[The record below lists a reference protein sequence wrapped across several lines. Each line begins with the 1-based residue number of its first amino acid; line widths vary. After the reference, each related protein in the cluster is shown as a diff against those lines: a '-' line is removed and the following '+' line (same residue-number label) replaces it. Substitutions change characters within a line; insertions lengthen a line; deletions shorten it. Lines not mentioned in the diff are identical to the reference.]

1 MNATPN
7 ATAAESQP
15 LSQSSSNPPSPT
27 GRPEQ
32 VQQQDAYFCPMPSAP
47 CAIVIFGASGDLY
60 KRKLLPALRQLS
72 VHSCLAPRFRLVG
85 FGRTAMT
92 DDAFRK
98 ESEDAVRSMK
108 DANGPGKQTPDD
120 FFSHFNYCQ
129 GSYDD
134 PESYRRLAEMLTRL
148 DSEGNLGGNRLF
160 YLATPPSVYP
170 RVIEQ
175 LGESKLAKPKSG
187 DSFVRIILEKPFGR
201 DLASAM
207 DLNRQVMNV
216 FDESQVYRIDH
227 YLGKETVQNMLVFR
241 FGNGIFEPLWN
252 RNYISHVQITAAETL
267 GVERRAAFYESA
279 GALRDMIQS
288 HVLQLL
294 SLTAME
300 SPAMF
305 NANDLRNEKLKVLE
319 SIRPLTEE
327 RVEHDVVGGQ
337 YAGGTIGGKAVP
349 GYRQEPGVAA
359 NSSTETFAA
368 LKVEIDNWRW
378 AGVPFYFRSGKR
390 MARSFTEVAVQF
402 REAPHSVFR
411 GQESRPNWLVLNI
424 QPDEGI
430 SLSFGAK
437 APGAE
442 MEIRNVKMDF
452 SYHSSFGA
460 PLQEA
465 YATLINDCLNGDAT
479 LFDRADGVE
488 AAWSLLDPVVRK
500 WSEPDRQ
507 VAMYPAGS
515 WGPAEA
521 DALLKRDG
529 FAWRC
534 PRAESSNP
542 DANCDV
548 RAERNSAAKADAS
561 TPESSDASAKT
572 AENRRP

>member
-1 MNATPN
+1 MNPTQSTTNSP
-7 ATAAESQP
+7 
-15 LSQSSSNPPSPT
+15 SQSTANSADPAQNH
-27 GRPEQ
+27 
-32 VQQQDAYFCPMPSAP
+32 QDAYFCPMPSAP

-60 KRKLLPALRQLS
+60 KRKLLPALRDLS
-72 VHSCLAPRFRLVG
+72 AHSCLAPRFRMVG
-85 FGRTAMT
+85 FGRTPMT
-92 DDAFRK
+92 DEEFRSL
-98 ESEDAVRSMK
+98 SEDAVRAVN
-108 DANGPGKQTPDD
+108 DANSGRKPAADD
-120 FFSHFNYCQ
+120 FFPHFHYCE
-129 GSYDD
+129 GGYDD
-134 PESYRRLAEMLTRL
+134 PESYRRLAELLARL
-148 DSEGNLGGNRLF
+148 DSEAILGGNRLF

-175 LGESKLAKPKSG
+175 LGQAGLAKPRGG

-201 DLASAM
+201 DLASAQN
-207 DLNRQVMNV
+207 LNRQVLGV

-300 SPAMF
+300 SPVMF
-305 NANDLRNEKLKVLE
+305 GATDLRNEKLKVLQ
-319 SIRPLTEE
+319 SIRPLTDEQ
-327 RVEHDVVGGQ
+327 VVHDAVGGQ
-337 YAGGTIGGKAVP
+337 YSAGSIGGKEVP
-349 GYRQEPGVAA
+349 GYRQEPGVAPD
-359 NSSTETFAA
+359 SSTETYAA
-368 LKVEIDNWRW
+368 LKLEIDNWRW
-378 AGVPFYFRSGKR
+378 AGVPFFLRTGKR
-390 MARSFTEVAVQF
+390 MVRSFTEVAVQF
-402 REAPHSVFR
+402 REAPHRVFR

-452 SYHSSFGA
+452 SYRTSFGA
-460 PLQEA
+460 PPQDA
-465 YATLINDCLNGDAT
+465 YATLINDCLNGEAT
-479 LFDRADGVE
+479 LFDRGDGVE
-488 AAWSLLDPVVRK
+488 AAWSLLEPVVRR
-500 WSEPDRQ
+500 WSAPSRS

-521 DALLKRDG
+521 DALLQRYG

-534 PRAESSNP
+534 PHAP
-542 DANCDV
+542 DAKSSV
-548 RAERNSAAKADAS
+548 KSS
-561 TPESSDASAKT
+561 PPLSDASAKT
-572 AENRRP
+572 SEISRA